1 MAGNSKSGSRRSR
14 EEEQGLRDERGRFTP
29 KGAKKYGKEGG
40 EASSGNRSGNQNRG
54 DGRGSQQQRN
64 MRNRNR

>member
-1 MAGNSKSGSRRSR
+1 MAGNNQGESRSDRQ
-14 EEEQGLRDERGRFTP
+14 EEQGLRDERGRFTP

-54 DGRGSQQQRN
+54 GGRGSQQRN
-64 MRNRNR
+64 RSNRNR